1 MEVQKKGMA
10 FSDWAILI
18 TSVIYG
24 GSVIYYAGSLFESRM
39 RYGIIFLSLSVI
51 LVALWSLKGRKIY
64 PVGRR
69 LNYLVV
75 GGFIACA
82 LAVMFYFYTQY
93 PHLMW
98 ERAGIP
104 NVVDLVFAVIAI
116 FVVLEA
122 TRGAIGPVIP
132 VLVLIF
138 WLYAYFGYLLPGDFY
153 HGGLRISRIIGISA
167 AEMDGIYGS
176 LNALGCSWIAIFVI
190 YAGLIQ
196 GFRGLDLVIKG
207 GQWIARRFRYMLPQT
222 AIFGSLLFG
231 MFSGSAGANAAGTGA
246 FTIPMMKEYGVP
258 GKTAAGIEAV
268 ASSGGQIMPPIMG
281 AAAFVMCDYLGMHY
295 IDLIGIA
302 FIPALMAYFT
312 VAVAVYILTR
322 RYITR
327 APRAPHLDE
336 AGPVSVTGAQEPLP
350 FSQLREPNVYDAIPI
365 VGSVAVLIVLLAV
378 FKLNV
383 LVGGFYTICAFL
395 AMRLVFDI
403 IVARGRPSGL
413 AAFGKGIVLGLRTG
427 ALTMAPIGVTLGAM
441 GIIIKV
447 LVATGLAQK
456 LAFLMID
463 LSGSSFIILMFLVA
477 VVCILF
483 GMAVATVAC
492 YILVVTLAAPALQY
506 FGVPIVASHFAV
518 FYLAIVSGITP
529 PVAGVCILTSFL
541 AGARFLPTCW
551 EAIKIGI
558 SLFILPFAFMI
569 HPEVFANDITTT
581 PLVVG
586 LILVGC
592 LGIILALHMPWTG
605 WVGAAKRVFFLAAGG
620 LSVFADM
627 TIAIP
632 CMIAVL
638 LLGAFEVFR
647 WMRPRSAL
655 TATNVDGQS
664 Q

>member
-1 MEVQKKGMA
+1 MEAQKKGMA
-10 FSDWAILI
+10 FPDWAILI
-18 TSVIYG
+18 TSVILG

-39 RYGIIFLSLSVI
+39 RYGIIFLSLSVVI
-51 LVALWSLKGRKIY
+51 VALMSLKRRKIY
-64 PVGRR
+64 PIGRR
-69 LNYLVV
+69 LNYVVV

-82 LAVMFYFYTQY
+82 LGVMFYFYTQY

-98 ERAGIP
+98 ERAGNP
-104 NVVDLVFAVIAI
+104 NVVDLVFAVIAL
-116 FVVLEA
+116 FVVLET
-122 TRGAIGPVIP
+122 TRGAIGPIIP
-132 VLVLIF
+132 ALVLIF
-138 WLYAYFGYLLPGDFY
+138 WLYAYFGYLFPGDLY

-176 LNALGCSWIAIFVI
+176 LNQVGCSWIAIFVI

-196 GFRGLDLVIKG
+196 GFRGLDLVVRG
-207 GQWIARRFRYMLPQT
+207 GQWIARRFRYMLPQV

-246 FTIPMMKEYGVP
+246 FTIPTMKEYGIP

-281 AAAFVMCDYLGMHY
+281 ATAFVMCDYLGMHY

-312 VAVAVYILTR
+312 VAVAVYVLTR
-322 RYITR
+322 RYITG
-327 APRAPHLDE
+327 APQLDE

-365 VGSVAVLIVLLAV
+365 LGSISVLMVLLAV

-395 AMRLVFDI
+395 GMRVVFDI

-413 AAFGKGIVLGLRTG
+413 VAFGKGIILGLRTG
-427 ALTMAPIGVTLGAM
+427 ALTMALIGVTLGTM
-441 GIIIKV
+441 GVIIKV

-456 LAFLMID
+456 LAFLMVD
-463 LSGSSFIILMFLVA
+463 LSGGSFFILMFLVA

-483 GMAVATVAC
+483 GMAVSSVAC

-506 FGVPIVASHFAV
+506 FGVPLVASHFAV

-541 AGARFLPTCW
+541 AGSRFLPTCW

-620 LSVFADM
+620 LSVFAGD

-638 LLGAFEVFR
+638 LLGTFEVFR
-647 WMRPRSAL
+647 WLRGTAAL
-655 TATNVDGQS
+655 ADENIV
-664 Q
+664 

>member
-1 MEVQKKGMA
+1 MA
-10 FSDWAILI
+10 FPDWAILI
-18 TSVIYG
+18 TSVILG

-39 RYGIIFLSLSVI
+39 RYGIIFLSLCVI
-51 LVALWSLKGRKIY
+51 LVALMSLKGRKIY

-69 LNYLVV
+69 LNYVVV
-75 GGFIACA
+75 GAFITFA
-82 LAVMFYFYTQY
+82 LGVMFYFYTQY

-98 ERAGIP
+98 ERAGNP
-104 NVVDLVFAVIAI
+104 NVVDLVFAVMAI
-116 FVVLEA
+116 YVVLEA

-138 WLYAYFGYLLPGDFY
+138 WLYAYFGYLLPGGFY
-153 HGGLRISRIIGISA
+153 HGGLRIDRIIGISA

-190 YAGLIQ
+190 CAGLIQ
-196 GFRGLDLVIKG
+196 GFRGLDLVARG

-222 AIFGSLLFG
+222 AIFGSLAFG
-231 MFSGSAGANAAGTGA
+231 MFTGSAGANAAGTGA
-246 FTIPMMKEYGVP
+246 FTIPMMKKYGIP

-281 AAAFVMCDYLGMHY
+281 ATAFVMCDYLGMHY
-295 IDLIGIA
+295 MDLIGIA
-302 FIPALMAYFT
+302 FIPALLAYFT

-322 RYITR
+322 RYITG
-327 APRAPHLDE
+327 ALHLDE
-336 AGPVSVTGAQEPLP
+336 AGPAPVTGAQEPLP

-365 VGSVAVLIVLLAV
+365 VGSITVLMVLLAV

-395 AMRLVFDI
+395 VMRLVFDI
-403 IVARGRPSGL
+403 IVAQGRPSGL

-427 ALTMAPIGVTLGAM
+427 AVTMAPIGVTLGTM

-463 LSGSSFIILMFLVA
+463 LSGGSFFILMFLVA

-483 GMAVATVAC
+483 GMAVSTVAC

-541 AGARFLPTCW
+541 AGSRFLSTCW

-638 LLGAFEVFR
+638 LLGTFEVFR
-647 WMRPRSAL
+647 WMRGVAAL
-655 TATNVDGQS
+655 AGTEVVEQS